1 LPLVAFVSLQFSL
14 VLRNQTLMQRITT
27 QHIKARLQ
35 QVHPKYYRIAG
46 IVAGVL
52 LVILL
57 IGGYIAYSKR
67 ESILQHEL
75 TKITLKA
82 KRDYNLDLK
91 IASARFVGLATVE
104 FKDITIVPEGKD
116 SLLHIDRFQV
126 GIKIFPLLFGK
137 VKLADV
143 GLQNGHLNL
152 TNLNGVKNFDF
163 IFKHKKDTTDTP
175 HKMNLGEL
183 ANNWFNEVLY
193 KIPDNLNLTNFLIT
207 YNSDSTHAK
216 VLAKEAI
223 IDGGKLTST
232 LIVNDTLATW
242 HFAGTL
248 HPSNKDIDI
257 KWYADGKPVEIPF
270 IPEKYKLKIAFD
282 SFNAKLTNETTGGGE
297 TQINGSWAVQN
308 LVINQPALASA
319 DIVVPDG
326 SIDANV
332 VVGENFVSLDS
343 ASTIHLKK
351 ITAHPFVKY
360 TLNPSKIY
368 ALKLTTGWLNAQ
380 DIFDSF
386 PRGIFDALDG
396 IQVSGKLNYAFNF
409 NLDTA
414 QPDSVQFD
422 SRLDRDNFRVVKYG
436 KTDLTKLNADFVYTP
451 YEKGQPMPPR
461 EIGPSNPDYTPLDQ
475 IAPDLRNAVMTAE
488 DPTFYKNNG
497 FVERTLRA
505 SIATDFKTK
514 KFKRGGSTISM
525 QLVKNAYLSREKT
538 LARKIEETL
547 IVWMIINN
555 NIMTKNRMLEVYFNI
570 IEWGPNVYGIG
581 EAARYYFGKSPANLT
596 LGESIYLASIVPK
609 PKAGL
614 YYFEPD
620 GTLRPN
626 LINYFGLIG
635 KLMAGQYLTK
645 VDTSGSYGFYEVRLK
660 ESTRSRVARVDSAQ
674 ANKILNANTDE
685 DALGVVN
692 TTTQQS
698 TQPTTQQS
706 TTEPVKKPGFF
717 QRLFGKKDSVAVK
730 NKKMIDDEEKMRIQ
744 NIDTAGKT
752 NKQIRQEKRQIKDE
766 EDAKRKALKAAGI
779 L

>member
-1 LPLVAFVSLQFSL
+1 MYGIQFSL
-14 VLRNQTLMQRITT
+14 VLDKYSLMRLPSLQYIKDTLQGIN
-27 QHIKARLQ
+27 
-35 QVHPKYYRIAG
+35 PKYIRIAK
-46 IVAGVL
+46 IVGVVL

-67 ESILQHEL
+67 ESILQIEL
-75 TKITLKA
+75 AKAKLKA
-82 KRDYNLDLK
+82 KRDYNLDFK
-91 IASARFVGLATVE
+91 YASAKFVGLSTVE
-104 FKDITIVPEGKD
+104 FKGLTIVPEGKD
-116 SLLHIDRFQV
+116 TLLKIDRFDV
-126 GIKIFPLLFGK
+126 GIKLFPLLFGK

-143 GLQNGHLNL
+143 ELENGHLNL

-163 IFKHKKDTTDTP
+163 LFKHKTDSTAT
-175 HKMNLGEL
+175 HTKVNLADL
-183 ANNWFNEVLY
+183 ANNLVNEVLY
-193 KIPDNLNLTNFLIT
+193 KIPDNLNMSNFLLT
-207 YNSDSTHAK
+207 YTGDSTNVK
-216 VLAKEAI
+216 LLTKSAI

-232 LIVNDTLATW
+232 IVVNDTLGTW

-248 HPSNKDIDI
+248 HPSDKDIDI
-257 KWYADGKPVEIPF
+257 KLYADGKKVEIPF
-270 IPEKYKLKIAFD
+270 IPAKYKARVAFD
-282 SFNAKLTNETTGGGE
+282 SFTAKLTSVSNSGGE
-297 TQINGSWAVQN
+297 TRINGSWAVQN
-308 LVINQPALASA
+308 LVINQPALASG

-332 VVGENFVSLDS
+332 VVGENYVSLDS
-343 ASTIHLKK
+343 SSTIHLKK

-360 TLNPSKIY
+360 TLSPNKVY
-368 ALKLTTGWLNAQ
+368 AMKLNTGWLNAQ

-396 IQVSGKLNYAFNF
+396 VQVAGKLNYAFNF
-409 NLDTA
+409 NLDA
-414 QPDSVQFD
+414 ANPDSVQFD
-422 SRLDRDNFRVVKYG
+422 SRLKRDGFRIVKYG
-436 KTDLTKLNADFVYTP
+436 KTDLAKLNGDFVYTP
-451 YEKGQPMPPR
+451 YEKGQPMPAR
-461 EIGPSNPDYTPLDQ
+461 NISPSNPMYTPLDQ
-475 IAPDLRNAVMTAE
+475 ISPDLRNAVMTAE

-497 FVERTLRA
+497 FVEETMRKSL
-505 SIATDFKTK
+505 ATDFKTK

-547 IVWMIINN
+547 IVWMIVNN

-581 EAARYYFGKSPANLT
+581 EASRYYFGKSPAELT

-626 LINYFGLIG
+626 LVNYFGLIG

-645 VDTSGSYGFYEVRLK
+645 VDTSGAYGFYDVRLK
-660 ESTRSRVARVDSAQ
+660 ESIRIHVARVDSAQ
-674 ANKILNANTDE
+674 ANKIINASGDD
-685 DALGVVN
+685 DAIGVA
-692 TTTQQS
+692 T
-698 TQPTTQQS
+698 PTLQIP
-706 TTEPVKKPGFF
+706 EPTPPVSKPNIL
-717 QRLFGKKDSVAVK
+717 QRIGQLFGKKDTVAQRT
-730 NKKMIDDEEKMRIQ
+730 KKQLQDEEDQRIK

-752 NKQIRQEKRQIKDE
+752 KKQIRQEKRQIKAE
-766 EDAKRKALKAAGI
+766 EDAKRKELKAKGV